1 MSIPKAL
8 TVAGSDSGGG
18 AGIQADIKTFQELG
32 VFGMSA
38 ITAITVQ
45 NTLGVQGV
53 YPLPAA
59 AAAEQMNAVGTDLG
73 VDAVKTGMLFSADII
88 EAVAGRIA
96 AFGWRNV
103 VVDPVMVA
111 KGGARLLQQD
121 AVDALKNKLLPL
133 AAVVTPNIPEAE
145 VLAGMAIR
153 SMEERCEA
161 AYRIAAYGPAM
172 VVIKGGH
179 DESSDKALAKGN
191 PVNEAV
197 RTAREFIQ
205 AAIENS
211 LGIGGG
217 SGPTNHWAYR
227 SQKEGANSVRT
238 WKAIPYAEP
247 PVGERRFRK
256 PLPARPWGGVRSG
269 DMTVPLAPQRVNP
282 TGGAFRLKRDQI
294 PQSEDCL
301 YVNVWAPDEP
311 APQPLP
317 VMVWIHGGAFVTG
330 GGGLPIY
337 DGSELARRG
346 GLIVVSLSYRL
357 GPLGFTHFSPFSGES
372 EDSYVSNAGLLDQ
385 IEALRWVKH
394 NIAAFGGDPQQVTV
408 FGESAG
414 SMSIAALLAMPAA
427 QGLFTRAIMQSG
439 ASQAI
444 SDSHGRLL
452 TKGLLDILGI
462 PEDQLERLQ
471 EVPADEI
478 LRAADELKQAA
489 GASAVM
495 LFQPVVDGKLL
506 PVTPLE
512 AVASGSAA
520 GIEII
525 I

>member
-1 MSIPKAL
+1 MKLDQLLIRTHNGL
-8 TVAGSDSGGG
+8 
-18 AGIQADIKTFQELG
+18 IQG
-32 VFGMSA
+32 Y
-38 ITAITVQ
+38 VQ
-45 NTLGVQGV
+45 NG
-53 YPLPAA
+53 
-59 AAAEQMNAVGTDLG
+59 
-73 VDAVKTGMLFSADII
+73 
-88 EAVAGRIA
+88 
-96 AFGWRNV
+96 
-103 VVDPVMVA
+103 
-111 KGGARLLQQD
+111 
-121 AVDALKNKLLPL
+121 
-133 AAVVTPNIPEAE
+133 
-145 VLAGMAIR
+145 
-153 SMEERCEA
+153 
-161 AYRIAAYGPAM
+161 
-172 VVIKGGH
+172 
-179 DESSDKALAKGN
+179 
-191 PVNEAV
+191 
-197 RTAREFIQ
+197 
-205 AAIENS
+205 
-211 LGIGGG
+211 
-217 SGPTNHWAYR
+217 
-227 SQKEGANSVRT
+227 VRT

-256 PLPARPWGGVRSG
+256 PLPARPWAGVRSG

-372 EDSYVSNAGLLDQ
+372 EDGYVSNAGLLDQ

-471 EVPADEI
+471 EVPAEEI

-512 AVASGSAA
+512 AVAAGSAA

-525 I
+525 IGTNRDEGALFIPEGMPMLTKEQNARAYTAVTGSKEAASWIEAYPATVEGQRQAMTELFFWRSALQFAEAQLPHAAVWMYRYDYAMVPGDPLLGTAFHSAEIPFVFNNLDLLAGAGMPVNEEMRSVAECMQEAWTSFAKRGQPSTPSLPWPAYDAEERWTMVFGADSAVTRDPDADKRRMLTGESDKRTT